1 MRSHEDII
9 RDLQR
14 MVTVDHHR
22 CFGCGREHSCGIHGC
37 AIIRE
42 GLALIASL
50 QASLS
55 ASEEARS
62 DLGRLLA
69 KTQQSLHETK
79 SEFEAAVR
87 GQRTLQEALAK
98 ALQEKKLLLKD
109 LAGCIDC
116 CDACAYSADAN
127 PKCSLECDSCRLACH
142 CKTCRD
148 GSNFVWRGI
157 VHGEG

>member
-1 MRSHEDII
+1 MRSYEDVI
-9 RDLQR
+9 RDLRR

-87 GQRTLQEALAK
+87 AQETLQIYAADQHRMVEAL
-98 ALQEKKLLLKD
+98 QKD

-116 CDACAYSADAN
+116 CNACAHQFAAPPDCDVDREHCEKGCVCGDCRGGSAF
-127 PKCSLECDSCRLACH
+127 E
-142 CKTCRD
+142 
-148 GSNFVWRGI
+148 WRG
-157 VHGEG
+157 VVE